1 MDELSMRLSQRR
13 DESNSAY
20 AKDRNASHY
29 NKDDIIEV
37 PQIGNQN
44 DELIRYQSIK
54 NVHEEKGGDIN

>member
-37 PQIGNQN
+37 PQIGN
-44 DELIRYQSIK
+44 
-54 NVHEEKGGDIN
+54 